1 MKERNGDTE
10 QRKKIKSETKNILQV
25 LHYPRLSF
33 VWVVFHSPGINSS
46 NNVECLNFMS
56 LWSEEQNG
64 ELHEMKMREGEE
76 QGMIEEEKRDEDEE
90 QRHMGR
96 GTDEVCVLV
105 K

>member
-1 MKERNGDTE
+1 
-10 QRKKIKSETKNILQV
+10 
-25 LHYPRLSF
+25 
-33 VWVVFHSPGINSS
+33 
-46 NNVECLNFMS
+46 MS